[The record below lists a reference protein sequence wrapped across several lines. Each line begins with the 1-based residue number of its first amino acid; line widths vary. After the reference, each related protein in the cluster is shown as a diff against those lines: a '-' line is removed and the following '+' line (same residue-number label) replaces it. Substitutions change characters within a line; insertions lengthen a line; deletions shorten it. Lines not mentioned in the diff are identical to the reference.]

1 MQIHLLSVNILTA
14 NRERKEGMFQTIIGT
29 ISSFMYSKLLVI
41 LLIGAGVY
49 FTVRT
54 RFPQVRLFKNA
65 CGSVMEKPEDKKAI
79 SSFQALM
86 VSTASRVGTGN
97 IVGVSSAICIGG
109 FGSVFWMWVIAI
121 IGSASALIES
131 TLAQI
136 YKKKGEDGSC
146 YGGPAYYIEA
156 ALHCRPLAIVFCVA
170 MILTYAFGFNMLA
183 SYNLQSTFS
192 VFSFYEAKISPWIIG
207 GILAVLTGWC
217 LLGGGSRI
225 VKVTS
230 MVVPVMGIAYIG
242 ISLLVVII
250 NIQNVP
256 AMFVRIFEEAFDFKA
271 IFGAFSGSAM
281 MQGIRRGLYSNEAG
295 IGSAPNAS
303 ASANVS
309 HPVKQGL
316 IQALSVF
323 TDTIV
328 ICSCTA
334 FIILLSDLPL
344 DGTLKGIQLT
354 QAAVGHEIGPFGAQF
369 IAFCILLFAFSSIVG
384 NYSYCET
391 NLFFIS
397 RHPAG
402 LQIYRIAVG
411 GMVFFGSVAGLD
423 IVWNLADLFMALMTL
438 INLIALIFLGHLAL
452 KALKNYNDQ
461 KRRGIKSPV
470 FKASDIPEIEDQLS
484 EWK

>member
-1 MQIHLLSVNILTA
+1 
-14 NRERKEGMFQTIIGT
+14 MFETIIDAINT
-29 ISSFMYSKLLVI
+29 FLYSKLLIVI
-41 LLIGAGVY
+41 LIGSGIY

-65 CGSVMEKPEDKKAI
+65 CSAVMEKPEGDESV

-109 FGSVFWMWVIAI
+109 VGSVFWMWIIAI
-121 IGSASALIES
+121 LGSASALAES

-136 YKKKGEDGSC
+136 YKKKGKDGQC

-156 ALHCRPLAIVFCVA
+156 ALHSRGLAVVFCIA

-192 VFSFYEAKISPWIIG
+192 GQPFYNAEITPWIIG
-207 GILAVLTGWC
+207 GILALVTGWC
-217 LLGGGSRI
+217 LLGGGNRI

-230 MVVPVMGIAYIG
+230 TLVPFMGIVYIL
-242 ISLLVVII
+242 ISLLVVVL
-250 NIQNVP
+250 NIGQLPSVL
-256 AMFVRIFEEAFDFKA
+256 AQIFEEAFDFKA

-316 IQALSVF
+316 VQMLSVF
-323 TDTIV
+323 IDTLLL
-328 ICSCTA
+328 CTA
-334 FIILLSDLPL
+334 TAMMCMSSGIDPAKELQGAPWVQASLQESLGSFGPIFI
-344 DGTLKGIQLT
+344 TV
-354 QAAVGHEIGPFGAQF
+354 A
-369 IAFCILLFAFSSIVG
+369 
-384 NYSYCET
+384 
-391 NLFFIS
+391 
-397 RHPAG
+397 
-402 LQIYRIAVG
+402 
-411 GMVFFGSVAGLD
+411 MVFFAFTTLLGNCFYCD
-423 IVWNLADLFMALMTL
+423 NLLIYIHKKQPEKAFMKGFRLVSAL
-438 INLIALIFLGHLAL
+438 AIFLGAGMEMSLLWDLSDVLMGVMAL
-452 KALKNYNDQ
+452 INIPVILILSGIAFQAIQDYEAQLKQ
-461 KRRGIKSPV
+461 GINPV
-470 FKASDIPEIEDQLS
+470 FKSADIGLRQKTDF
-484 EWK
+484 WR

>member
-1 MQIHLLSVNILTA
+1 
-14 NRERKEGMFQTIIGT
+14 MFQTIIST

-65 CGSVMEKPEDKKAI
+65 CGSVMEKPEDKGAI

-109 FGSVFWMWVIAI
+109 FGSVFWMWVIA
-121 IGSASALIES
+121 
-131 TLAQI
+131 
-136 YKKKGEDGSC
+136 
-146 YGGPAYYIEA
+146 
-156 ALHCRPLAIVFCVA
+156 
-170 MILTYAFGFNMLA
+170 
-183 SYNLQSTFS
+183 
-192 VFSFYEAKISPWIIG
+192 IIG

-316 IQALSVF
+316 VQMLSVF
-323 TDTIV
+323 IDTLLL
-328 ICSCTA
+328 CTA
-334 FIILLSDLPL
+334 TAMMCMSS
-344 DGTLKGIQLT
+344 GINPAKELQGALWV
-354 QAAVGHEIGPFGAQF
+354 QASLQESLGSIGPVF
-369 IAFCILLFAFSSIVG
+369 ITVA
-384 NYSYCET
+384 
-391 NLFFIS
+391 
-397 RHPAG
+397 
-402 LQIYRIAVG
+402 
-411 GMVFFGSVAGLD
+411 MVFFAFTTLLGNCFYCD
-423 IVWNLADLFMALMTL
+423 NLLIYIHKKQPEKAFMKGFRLVSAL
-438 INLIALIFLGHLAL
+438 AIFLGAGMEMSLLWDLSDVLMGVMAL
-452 KALKNYNDQ
+452 INIPVILILSGIAFKAIQDYEVQLKQ
-461 KRRGIKSPV
+461 GINPV
-470 FKASDIPEIEDQLS
+470 FKSADIDLRQKTDF
-484 EWK
+484 WR

>member
-1 MQIHLLSVNILTA
+1 
-14 NRERKEGMFQTIIGT
+14 
-29 ISSFMYSKLLVI
+29 
-41 LLIGAGVY
+41 
-49 FTVRT
+49 
-54 RFPQVRLFKNA
+54 
-65 CGSVMEKPEDKKAI
+65 
-79 SSFQALM
+79 
-86 VSTASRVGTGN
+86 
-97 IVGVSSAICIGG
+97 
-109 FGSVFWMWVIAI
+109 
-121 IGSASALIES
+121 
-131 TLAQI
+131 
-136 YKKKGEDGSC
+136 
-146 YGGPAYYIEA
+146 
-156 ALHCRPLAIVFCVA
+156 
-170 MILTYAFGFNMLA
+170 
-183 SYNLQSTFS
+183 
-192 VFSFYEAKISPWIIG
+192 
-207 GILAVLTGWC
+207 
-217 LLGGGSRI
+217 
-225 VKVTS
+225 
-230 MVVPVMGIAYIG
+230 
-242 ISLLVVII
+242 
-250 NIQNVP
+250 
-256 AMFVRIFEEAFDFKA
+256 
-271 IFGAFSGSAM
+271 
-281 MQGIRRGLYSNEAG
+281 MQGVRRGLFSNEAG
-295 IGSAPNAS
+295 MGSAPNA
-303 ASANVS
+303 AATATVS

>member
-1 MQIHLLSVNILTA
+1 
-14 NRERKEGMFQTIIGT
+14 MFQTIIST

-41 LLIGAGVY
+41 ILIGAGVY

-54 RFPQVRLFKNA
+54 RFPQIRLFKRA

-121 IGSASALIES
+121 IG
-131 TLAQI
+131 
-136 YKKKGEDGSC
+136 
-146 YGGPAYYIEA
+146 
-156 ALHCRPLAIVFCVA
+156 
-170 MILTYAFGFNMLA
+170 
-183 SYNLQSTFS
+183 
-192 VFSFYEAKISPWIIG
+192 

-250 NIQNVP
+250 NIQNMP
-256 AMFVRIFEEAFDFKA
+256 AMFVRIFEEAFDFRA

-281 MQGIRRGLYSNEAG
+281 MQGICRELYSNEAG

-316 IQALSVF
+316 VQMLSVF
-323 TDTIV
+323 IDTLLL
-328 ICSCTA
+328 CTA
-334 FIILLSDLPL
+334 TAMMCMSSGIDPAKELQGAPWVQASLQESLGSFGPIFI
-344 DGTLKGIQLT
+344 TV
-354 QAAVGHEIGPFGAQF
+354 A
-369 IAFCILLFAFSSIVG
+369 
-384 NYSYCET
+384 
-391 NLFFIS
+391 
-397 RHPAG
+397 
-402 LQIYRIAVG
+402 
-411 GMVFFGSVAGLD
+411 MVFFAFTTLLGNCFYCD
-423 IVWNLADLFMALMTL
+423 NLLIYIHKKQPEKAFMKGFRLVSAL
-438 INLIALIFLGHLAL
+438 AIFLGAGMEMSLL
-452 KALKNYNDQ
+452 WDL
-461 KRRGIKSPV
+461 
-470 FKASDIPEIEDQLS
+470 SDVLMGLWRSLTFRLS
-484 EWK
+484 

>member
-1 MQIHLLSVNILTA
+1 
-14 NRERKEGMFQTIIGT
+14 MFQTIIST

-41 LLIGAGVY
+41 ILIGAGMY

-54 RFPQVRLFKNA
+54 RFPQVRLFKRA
-65 CGSVMEKPEDKKAI
+65 CGSVMEKPEDKEAI

-217 LLGGGSRI
+217 LLGDGSRI

-230 MVVPVMGIAYIG
+230 
-242 ISLLVVII
+242 
-250 NIQNVP
+250 
-256 AMFVRIFEEAFDFKA
+256 MFVRIFEEAFDFKA

-303 ASANVS
+303 AAANVS

-316 IQALSVF
+316 VQMLSVF
-323 TDTIV
+323 IDTLLL
-328 ICSCTA
+328 CTA
-334 FIILLSDLPL
+334 TAMMCMSSGIDPAKELQGAPWVQASLQESLGSFGPVFI
-344 DGTLKGIQLT
+344 TV
-354 QAAVGHEIGPFGAQF
+354 A
-369 IAFCILLFAFSSIVG
+369 
-384 NYSYCET
+384 
-391 NLFFIS
+391 
-397 RHPAG
+397 
-402 LQIYRIAVG
+402 
-411 GMVFFGSVAGLD
+411 MVFFAFTTLLGNCFYCD
-423 IVWNLADLFMALMTL
+423 NLLIYIHKKQPGKAFMKGFRLVSAL
-438 INLIALIFLGHLAL
+438 AIFLGAGMEMSLLWDLSDVLMGVMAL
-452 KALKNYNDQ
+452 INIPVILILSGTAFKAIRDYEDQLK
-461 KRRGIKSPV
+461 RGVNPV
-470 FKASDIPEIEDQLS
+470 FKSADIELEQKTDF
-484 EWK
+484 WN

>member
-1 MQIHLLSVNILTA
+1 
-14 NRERKEGMFQTIIGT
+14 MFQTIIST

-41 LLIGAGVY
+41 ILIGAGVY

-54 RFPQVRLFKNA
+54 RFPQVRLFKRA

-121 IGSASALIES
+121 IG
-131 TLAQI
+131 
-136 YKKKGEDGSC
+136 
-146 YGGPAYYIEA
+146 
-156 ALHCRPLAIVFCVA
+156 
-170 MILTYAFGFNMLA
+170 
-183 SYNLQSTFS
+183 
-192 VFSFYEAKISPWIIG
+192 

-250 NIQNVP
+250 NIQNMP
-256 AMFVRIFEEAFDFKA
+256 AMFVRIFEETFDFRA

-281 MQGIRRGLYSNEAG
+281 MQGIRRELYSNEAG

-316 IQALSVF
+316 VQMLSIF
-323 TDTIV
+323 IDTLLL
-328 ICSCTA
+328 CTA
-334 FIILLSDLPL
+334 TAMMCMSSGIDPAKELQGAPWVQASLQESLGSFGPIFI
-344 DGTLKGIQLT
+344 TV
-354 QAAVGHEIGPFGAQF
+354 A
-369 IAFCILLFAFSSIVG
+369 
-384 NYSYCET
+384 
-391 NLFFIS
+391 
-397 RHPAG
+397 
-402 LQIYRIAVG
+402 
-411 GMVFFGSVAGLD
+411 MVFFAFTTLLGNCFYCD
-423 IVWNLADLFMALMTL
+423 NLLIYIHKKQPEKAFMKGFRLVSAL
-438 INLIALIFLGHLAL
+438 AIFLGAGMEMSLL
-452 KALKNYNDQ
+452 WDL
-461 KRRGIKSPV
+461 
-470 FKASDIPEIEDQLS
+470 SDVRMGLWHSLIFRLS
-484 EWK
+484 

>member
-1 MQIHLLSVNILTA
+1 
-14 NRERKEGMFQTIIGT
+14 MFQTIIST

-41 LLIGAGVY
+41 ILIGAGVY

-54 RFPQVRLFKNA
+54 RFPQIRLFKRA

-256 AMFVRIFEEAFDFKA
+256 AMFVCIFEEAFDFKA
-271 IFGAFSGSAM
+271 IFGAFSGSTM
-281 MQGIRRGLYSNEAG
+281 MQGIRRGLYSN
-295 IGSAPNAS
+295 
-303 ASANVS
+303 
-309 HPVKQGL
+309 
-316 IQALSVF
+316 
-323 TDTIV
+323 
-328 ICSCTA
+328 
-334 FIILLSDLPL
+334 
-344 DGTLKGIQLT
+344 
-354 QAAVGHEIGPFGAQF
+354 
-369 IAFCILLFAFSSIVG
+369 
-384 NYSYCET
+384 
-391 NLFFIS
+391 
-397 RHPAG
+397 
-402 LQIYRIAVG
+402 
-411 GMVFFGSVAGLD
+411 
-423 IVWNLADLFMALMTL
+423 
-438 INLIALIFLGHLAL
+438 
-452 KALKNYNDQ
+452 
-461 KRRGIKSPV
+461 
-470 FKASDIPEIEDQLS
+470 
-484 EWK
+484 